1 MNEHKI
7 SFIICTNQDYLLEEC
22 QLYLNHL
29 TIPDGYCTDIITIRN
44 ASSITSAYNQAIKQS
59 DAKYKIYLHQDVF
72 IINTNFIHDVL
83 KLFIS
88 HPDIGM
94 IGMIGNTSIADNGCP
109 WGNPRQNSRRIG
121 KVFTDF
127 VYKCAL
133 YSFQEFDC
141 EYHPAV
147 VIDGLLMATQY
158 DIPWR
163 ENLFPGFHFYD
174 ASQSMEFLRAGYQ
187 VVIPR
192 QDTPW
197 CYHDN
202 DITDRTDYEYYRCI
216 LNRNTRMIIE
226 NWTTALKS
234 EVPSDIPG
242 QVYQFSCGPG
252 KPQSSST
259 VPVAAAAARSDKD
272 YHDIRETT
280 PLHSAASY
288 R

>member
-72 IINTNFIHDVL
+72 IININFIHDVL

-109 WGNPRQNSRRIG
+109 WENPRQNSRRIG

-216 LNRNTRMIIE
+216 FEQEYKNDYRGL
-226 NWTTALKS
+226 
-234 EVPSDIPG
+234 D
-242 QVYQFSCGPG
+242 Y
-252 KPQSSST
+252 
-259 VPVAAAAARSDKD
+259 RS
-272 YHDIRETT
+272 
-280 PLHSAASY
+280 
-288 R
+288 